1 MKYITTL
8 FCFCNLFVFFVS
20 FAQNQQENLSI
31 LSSKRHTIY
40 RDSKKINKNQFI
52 ALLEQQNN
60 TYGFQK
66 FNSSRDYH
74 TVAVAAF
81 LAGFAGVGYEAGGRL
96 FIASKK
102 PNNITFAGAGLAFG
116 IGFLLEHIAVN
127 KLKKSIKS
135 YNTALQNPKT
145 SFLKPKFDYNIAAN
159 EIGIVLKF

>member
-1 MKYITTL
+1 MKYIITL
-8 FCFCNLFVFFVS
+8 LCCCNLFLSFVCFS
-20 FAQNQQENLSI
+20 QNQQENLSI

-60 TYGFQK
+60 AYGFQK

-81 LAGFAGVGYEAGGRL
+81 VAGFLGVGYEAGGRL
-96 FIASKK
+96 FIANKK

-116 IGFLLEHIAVN
+116 IGFLLEGIAVH
-127 KLKKSIKS
+127 KLQKSIKS
-135 YNTALQNPKT
+135 YNRELQNPKT
-145 SFLKPKFDYNIAAN
+145 SSLKPKFEYSIAAN
-159 EIGIVLKF
+159 EIGVVLKF